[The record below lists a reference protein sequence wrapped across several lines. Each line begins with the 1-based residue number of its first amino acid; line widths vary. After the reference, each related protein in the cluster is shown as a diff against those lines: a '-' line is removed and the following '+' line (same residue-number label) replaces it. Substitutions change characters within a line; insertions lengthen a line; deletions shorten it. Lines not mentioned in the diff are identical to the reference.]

1 MFDKGYVFKG
11 RHAEYVNDLTKNYD
25 DDGHKLFNRNYDVY
39 LLAPV
44 IGFLYQRKAEPDQ
57 NGDFRTSILP
67 DILMKNSDDLM
78 FNFRLVMILDK
89 KAEPDPEKRI
99 DKAFKGENDDA
110 DSELYDSY
118 VLGGVEVLYEKL
130 MQNVNTSEEYTSR
143 LFDFIEEFDQRYNQ
157 KVDMNS
163 LLDLCRQIKA

>member
-44 IGFLYQRKAEPDQ
+44 VGFLYQRKADPDQ
-57 NGDFRTSILP
+57 SGDFRTSILP

-89 KAEPDPEKRI
+89 KAEPDPVSIKRS
-99 DKAFKGENDDA
+99 KVKTM
-110 DSELYDSY
+110 
-118 VLGGVEVLYEKL
+118 
-130 MQNVNTSEEYTSR
+130 MQILNCTTAMFSAV
-143 LFDFIEEFDQRYNQ
+143 
-157 KVDMNS
+157 
-163 LLDLCRQIKA
+163 